1 MNKLKKTAL
10 CSGGVL
16 SLLLAISAST
26 FLYKRYFNY
35 DLTKIPL
42 STNQENTVTYSDG
55 NISFSQVNGMT
66 FNVSANLVN
75 DESSATVDLKNIDLG
90 LFIPT
95 LPEAVRS
102 DENLKKWFLS
112 EREFNRQRVVFAAGS
127 PHIEVKTGKGLDQ
140 NNVSIQLTNNCLGA
154 GYWELAVYTE
164 QNGQEEPLYKGFFT
178 FPRGSYRQ
186 LVETANNTSYWK
198 HARSME
204 GWLGF
209 NFNKGLPFNLNA
221 TRTVQSEYQVTA
233 KYPQDEAILTAGE
246 QEKKA
251 KLVVYGDTDQP
262 LKTWGDIKKSNVQF
276 QSFLAPGSYA
286 KSSLW
291 STNYREITNFSGAVV
306 RDISSKLSSDRS
318 LQEIELSFE
327 NDQGETRHLIISG
340 LDMQDLPQL
349 EVNDYSNGLYMPI
362 GFGTTFTQDYEDL
375 QENPPTESAFFSVM
389 LDENDQVV
397 DYRHDIGI
405 NGIVLHRDATNPDLV
420 HIYPLSYERIMLVG
434 HYIID
439 MSSKQTVTAHKK
451 ID

>member
-1 MNKLKKTAL
+1 MKKPFRNIAL
-10 CSGGVL
+10 FSGGGAF
-16 SLLLAISAST
+16 LLLAISASA

-42 STNQENTVTYSDG
+42 STDPESTATYSDG
-55 NISFSQVNGMT
+55 NISFSQVNGTT
-66 FNVSANLVN
+66 FNVSTNLAN
-75 DESSATVDLKNIDLG
+75 DESSATVNLKNIDLG

-95 LPEAVRS
+95 VPKTIQG
-102 DENLKKWFLS
+102 DKNLKKWFLS

-127 PHIEVKTGKGLDQ
+127 PQIEVAAGQGLAAQ
-140 NNVSIQLTNNCLGA
+140 NVSVQLTNNCLGA
-154 GYWELAVYTE
+154 GYWELAVYTK
-164 QNGQEEPLYKGFFT
+164 QNGQEEALYKGFFT

-186 LVETANNTSYWK
+186 LVETANNTSYWQ

-209 NFNKGLPFNLNA
+209 KFNQGLPFNLNA
-221 TRTVQSEYQVTA
+221 TRSVQSEYQVDA
-233 KYPQDEAILTAGE
+233 KYPKDETILTLGE

-251 KLVVYGDTDQP
+251 KLVVYNDTNQP
-262 LKTWGDIKKSNVQF
+262 LQTWDDIKQSNVQF

-286 KSSLW
+286 ESSLW
-291 STNYREITNFSGAVV
+291 NTNYREIANFSGAVV

-327 NDQGETRHLIISG
+327 NDDGETRRLIISG
-340 LDMQDLPQL
+340 LDLQDVPQL
-349 EVNDYSNGLYMPI
+349 KVEDYSDGLYMPI

-375 QENPPTESAFFSVM
+375 QKNPPSESAFFSVV
-389 LDENDQVV
+389 LDENDRVL

-405 NGIVLHRDATNPDLV
+405 NGIVLHRDIANPDLV

-439 MSSKQTVTAHKK
+439 TSKR
-451 ID
+451 IPS